1 MAALL
6 QKLKGERS
14 GLLSHRFSY
23 IRAERKKEER
33 ISGAA
38 KKSFFVQT
46 RPLFPPK
53 PVRRRRRKTKRRT
66 NKVTKK
72 SFFPVPH
79 SRASSPFLR
88 AYKKYTRGDPAT
100 KRLQH
105 TNDDDAKHV
114 LTNMEEGIQQGSMRR
129 EFEGG
134 GGGGNKKNR
143 L

>member
-1 MAALL
+1 M
-6 QKLKGERS
+6 
-14 GLLSHRFSY
+14 
-23 IRAERKKEER
+23 
-33 ISGAA
+33 
-38 KKSFFVQT
+38 QT
-46 RPLFPPK
+46 RSFPSK
-53 PVRRRRRKTKRRT
+53 ASAEEEGEGEEDEEDLRT
-66 NKVTKK
+66 HKK
-72 SFFPVPH
+72 SFFPVLH

-134 GGGGNKKNR
+134 GGGGNKKKR